1 MPSAPEAEYRTAP
14 APTIVAVNLAYR
26 PGPTRPHKGPPKRSG
41 IDKRP
46 VPGRVGV
53 HGGEDPG
60 LDGDLVADR
69 KHHGGIDQALYV
81 YAGEDA
87 DWWAGELTRDIG
99 PGMFGENLT
108 SRGLDVTGA
117 VIGELW
123 AIGSTRLEV
132 SVPRIPCGTFQ
143 RFWNVPA
150 LQKRFTRHGAPGA
163 YLRVLQPGDIGA
175 GDEVAVLERPDHG
188 VTIGE
193 VFRALTGD
201 RSLAGRLL
209 QAPQLPAEAKAR
221 ARTWLASA

>member
-1 MPSAPEAEYRTAP
+1 MPSPSADPSPPPRAA
-14 APTIVAVNLAYR
+14 AVLVAVNRAHR
-26 PGPTRPHKGPPKRSG
+26 PGGRGALARSG

-46 VPGRVGV
+46 VAGRVGV
-53 HGGEDPG
+53 RGGDDPG

-69 KHHGGIDQALYV
+69 KHHGGVDQALYL

-87 DWWAGELTRDIG
+87 DWWAAQLGRPIT

-117 VIGELW
+117 VIGEQW
-123 AIGSTRLEV
+123 AIGTTRVEV

-143 RFWNVPA
+143 RFWDVPR
-150 LQKRFTRHGAPGA
+150 LQKRFTEHGAPGA
-163 YLRVLQPGDIGA
+163 YLRVLEPGDIGA
-175 GDEVAVLERPDHG
+175 GDEIVPIARPDHG

-201 RSLAGRLL
+201 RSLAPRLL
-209 QAPQLPAEAKAR
+209 LAPQLPQEARDR
-221 ARTWLASA
+221 ARRWLGAD